1 MLERPL
7 PAPQGYVYA
16 PVPAGAYVPDA
27 GHGHHQYGYGLQ
39 DDEPRFDLLSILFRI
54 IQHRWLIAS
63 LAILGLVLA
72 VMATMMTTPKYQASA
87 QIEVLVPS
95 AKVFQDIEVTSESTD
110 IRAFQTAREKLRSR
124 ALAERV
130 VFALQLTEKDDFL
143 SPRADFSPLNLLYRA
158 FKISN
163 SASLEN
169 LTQEQRERAAIGRVM
184 SNLSVTLIPNT
195 SLLSVSFTDQNPD
208 YARDIANQVVQS
220 FIDQRVDQSSQTSG
234 QAKDFIQE
242 QVLQV
247 KEKLQASEKELVDYA
262 KTAGITVT
270 GDEKSLIGDSLSEIN
285 KALSTAVQESLDYG
299 RLVQQIDAGRGA
311 SIEQVLESKGLD
323 TIRGRLAELSGQYQ
337 EKLALYK
344 PGFPEMRQLQSQIRE
359 LQNQINQGVLAI
371 TDSIRLKYQETQGKV
386 ADLRKKLAEL
396 EADQAAYQ
404 DKNIK
409 YTILKR
415 EVDSNRAQYDSLIT
429 KLNEVAVGSELKSQN
444 ASILDLA
451 IVPRFPVSPRLSL
464 NLAIG
469 LVLSLA
475 IAGVVIYILELLNNR
490 FTNPEQIERDL
501 GLSILGILPAVE
513 PKDLGAA
520 IADQSSGLSESYRSL
535 RTSLQFS
542 GVDGVP
548 KTLLVT
554 SSEPAEGKS
563 TTIYKLAQDFGAL
576 GARVLVV
583 DCDMRQPNVHRQFGL
598 ENAVGLSNVLTGTVR
613 SGGSS
618 EVIKD
623 GKMPNVWVIT
633 AGTIPPNPADLLSS
647 ARMGMMLSTLGKRY
661 DLVLLDG
668 PPIIGLSDAPL
679 LSRLAEATLLVVST
693 NRVTRK
699 SAKAALKRV
708 RSAGGNVIGAA
719 MTMFTV
725 TKFDYKYNYSY
736 LSYNYYNYGKD
747 TQQPQLAGATTATA
761 AEAEKPRN
769 ASTGSA
775 GGMAAGIRRY
785 FGDFLNRVKSGG

>member
-16 PVPAGAYVPDA
+16 PVPAGAYMPDV
-27 GHGHHQYGYGLQ
+27 GHGQPYGYGLH
-39 DDEPRFDLLSILFRI
+39 DDESRFDLLSILFRI
-54 IQHRWLIAS
+54 LHHRWLIAS
-63 LAILGLVLA
+63 LAILGLMLA
-72 VMATMMTTPKYQASA
+72 LVATMMMTPKYQASA
-87 QIEVLVPS
+87 QLEVLVPS

-110 IRAFQTAREKLRSR
+110 IRAFQTAREKLKSR

-130 VFALQLTEKDDFL
+130 VFALQLSEKSDFL

-158 FKISN
+158 FGIS
-163 SASLEN
+163 ATAGVDD
-169 LTQEQRERAAIGRVM
+169 LTAEERERSAIGRVM
-184 SNLSVTLIPNT
+184 DNLSVNLVPNT
-195 SLLSVSFTDQNPD
+195 SLLTISFVDQNPG

-247 KEKLQASEKELVDYA
+247 KEKLQVSEKELVDYA

-270 GDEKSLIGDSLSEIN
+270 GDEQSLIGASLSEIN

-299 RLVQQIDAGRGA
+299 RLVQQIEAGRGA
-311 SIEQVLESKGLD
+311 SIGQVLESEGLD
-323 TIRGRLAELSGQYQ
+323 KLKGRLAELNGEYQ
-337 EKLALYK
+337 EKLAFYK
-344 PGFPEMRQLQSQIRE
+344 PGFPEMLQLQSQIRE
-359 LQNQINQGVLAI
+359 IQNQVNQGILAI
-371 TDSIRLKYQETQGKV
+371 TDSIKLKYQESQEKV
-386 ADLRKKLAEL
+386 GDLKKKLAEL

-415 EVDSNRAQYDSLIT
+415 EVDSNRAQYDSLIS

-444 ASILDLA
+444 ASVVDLA
-451 IVPRFPVSPRLSL
+451 VVPIKPYSPRLSL
-464 NLAIG
+464 NLMVG
-469 LVLSLA
+469 LILSLGLAGA
-475 IAGVVIYILELLNNR
+475 IIYILEMLNNR

-501 GLSILGILPAVE
+501 GLAILGILPAVD
-513 PKDLGAA
+513 PKELGIA
-520 IADQSSGLSESYRSL
+520 INDPSSAISESYRSL

-563 TTIYKLAQDFGAL
+563 TTVYKLAQDFGAL
-576 GARVLVV
+576 GARVLVI
-583 DCDMRQPNVHRQFGL
+583 DCDMRKPNVHRQFAL
-598 ENAVGLSNVLTGTVR
+598 DNAVGLSNVLTGTVR
-613 SGGSS
+613 SSGSS
-618 EVIKD
+618 DVIKD
-623 GKMPNVWVIT
+623 GKMPNVSVIT

-647 ARMGMMLSTLGKRY
+647 ARMGMMLSALNKRY

-719 MTMFTV
+719 MTMFAV
-725 TKFDYKYNYSY
+725 AKFDYNYNYRY
-736 LSYNYYNYGKD
+736 LTYNYYNYGND
-747 TQQPQLAGATTATA
+747 APQLAGATAAVAT
-761 AEAEKPRN
+761 EAEKPRD

-775 GGMAAGIRRY
+775 GGIAAGIRRH
-785 FGDFLNRVKSGG
+785 FDDFLNRVKSGA